1 MVEEICFLKMGNDT
15 MGNSAKI
22 NFQVLE
28 FSFGLME
35 GDIRVHGKMV
45 FNKVK
50 EFIERFQGLF

>member
-1 MVEEICFLKMGNDT
+1 MKMGNDT

-28 FSFGLME
+28 FSFGLMV